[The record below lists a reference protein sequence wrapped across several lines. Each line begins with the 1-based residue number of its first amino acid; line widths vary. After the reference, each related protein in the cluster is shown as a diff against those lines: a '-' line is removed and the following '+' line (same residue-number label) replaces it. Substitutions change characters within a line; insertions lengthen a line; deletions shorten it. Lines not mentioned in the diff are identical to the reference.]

1 VDLVSNA
8 FGEDE
13 LIERVKGYQA
23 LGIRSKTKVTERVIK
38 SAPQVSRGGWLCGG
52 CARTSALMGV
62 YVCVWRVRR
71 PV

>member
-1 VDLVSNA
+1 MDLVSKA

-38 SAPQVSRGGWLCGG
+38 SAPQVS
-52 CARTSALMGV
+52 
-62 YVCVWRVRR
+62 
-71 PV
+71 